1 MTTRAFGLLLL
12 MLCAAV
18 ALPRAASA
26 QNCTLLQSG
35 DTHMTNQGTPQQLTY
50 VTVPVVSCPGGRRI
64 SASQAY
70 ISEASGSIQ
79 LMGNVQFQD
88 SARTLTATNA
98 TYFSR
103 LQRLSASG
111 DVVLRHR
118 GTNSIIRSQ
127 QLEYLEATPQ
137 REPLVQAM
145 GGRPR
150 AVLRQAGQQDSTVL
164 DALQIDIIGDERLR
178 GTGDAVLTRDSMTA
192 LAYIIEYSESAGV
205 LNLSGL
211 MTRIELPNYQL
222 VGDSITA
229 TIGEDDQIQDVLSR
243 HNATLESDEM
253 NVSSGAI
260 RLFFDEDGVA
270 RMVAMRWEPSGGAR
284 RADQSRVVNE
294 QFHMVADSID
304 VLAPRQ
310 QLTEA
315 VAIGTA
321 YVERVTPAELRGLV
335 PEGEPELASV
345 IAHDWMRGDTIRAWF
360 TGADAQPAE
369 AGAEAI
375 ADAAAPPPAALPAT
389 PGAAATPTAQ
399 GERVLERLYA
409 AAASPDVPAQTM
421 HRMRSENAQ
430 PGDMLS
436 IAYLIARNVEV
447 TFTDGIVSVV
457 TASDDVRGVYLQPG
471 DAARRAPTET
481 ARAGGRQP

>member
-1 MTTRAFGLLLL
+1 MTKRIRLPILL
-12 MLCAAV
+12 AAAL
-18 ALPRAASA
+18 ALPAGLSA
-26 QNCTLLQSG
+26 QNCVIIQSG
-35 DTHMTNQGTPQQLTY
+35 DTYVTNAGTPQQLTY

-88 SARTLTATNA
+88 SARTLTSTNA
-98 TYFSR
+98 QYFSR
-103 LQRLSASG
+103 LQRLSATG
-111 DVVLRHR
+111 DVVLTHR

-137 REPLVQAM
+137 RESLVQAM

-150 AVLRQAGQQDSTVL
+150 AVLRQAGQQDSTTL
-164 DALQIDIIGDERLR
+164 DAQQIDIIGDERLR

-192 LAYIIEYSESAGV
+192 LAYVIEYSENAGL

-211 MTRIELPNYQL
+211 LTRIELPSYQL

-229 TIGEDDQIQDVLSR
+229 TIAEGDRIRDVFSR

-253 NVSSGAI
+253 NVRSGAI
-260 RLFFDEDGVA
+260 RLFFDEDGVS
-270 RMVAMRWEPSGGAR
+270 RMVAMRWQPSGGAQ
-284 RADQSRVVNE
+284 RADQARVVNE

-321 YVERVTPAELRGLV
+321 YVERVTPDTLRGLV
-335 PEGEPELASV
+335 PEGEPEVTSA

-360 TGADAQPAE
+360 TGAGAAPAE
-369 AGAEAI
+369 AGAEAV
-375 ADAAAPPPAALPAT
+375 ADAAEPPAAQPET
-389 PGAAATPTAQ
+389 PGAAAAPTVQ

-409 AAASPDVPAQTM
+409 AAGSPDVPAQTM
-421 HRMRSENAQ
+421 HRMLPDDAQ

-447 TFTDGIVSVV
+447 TFADGIVSVV
-457 TASDDVRGVYLQPG
+457 TASEDVRGVYLQPG
-471 DAARRAPTET
+471 DAARRPAAET
-481 ARAGGRQP
+481 ARAGGQQP